1 MVVFVVLTT
10 ASYSP
15 RRWSGSPSAE
25 REETADYIAQL
36 IILLTNKYFAEEK
49 LEKKSLIGPRNYP
62 TQL

>member
-36 IILLTNKYFAEEK
+36 IICHKVLDK
-49 LEKKSLIGPRNYP
+49 
-62 TQL
+62 